1 MLRMI
6 IGGVLLA
13 LVHWLFYRR
22 LIRAT
27 GVPGPA
33 KVAAAI
39 VLAVLWVT
47 LVVALGAGS
56 AYSPEPIRPI
66 VWLGLTW
73 AAVMFYLLLGLLVIS
88 VVLLIARLAKFSNRV
103 LLLQVSSALLVAAA
117 VGTVAYGVHEA
128 NTPQVVAVELRSPK
142 LPAELDGLRVAV
154 VADIH
159 VGAARGAAFTERV
172 VDLVNTQ
179 QPDVI
184 VLPGDLID
192 GSVEL
197 VGPDIAPIA
206 DLRSKYG
213 TFAVAGNHE
222 GYVDGV
228 AEWLDYWETLGVR
241 TLRNQRTEIA
251 INGATLELAG
261 VYDYDAPDPYGPDL
275 AAAVAGHRSD
285 RFLMLMAHQPR
296 QAPDAAAR
304 GIDLQ
309 VSGHTHGGQIWPLNY
324 VVGWVNGTVAG
335 LDRVDDMQLFTTRG
349 VGAWGPPVRVAAP
362 PDIAILTLRRG
373 ETG

>member
-1 MLRMI
+1 MI
-6 IGGVLLA
+6 IGGIVLA

-22 LIRAT
+22 FIRAT

-33 KVAAAI
+33 KTVAAG
-39 VLAVLWVT
+39 VLVVLWLA
-47 LVVALGAGS
+47 LVVAFSAGS
-56 AYSPEPIRPI
+56 LYSPEPIRPI
-66 VWLGLTW
+66 VWFGLTW
-73 AAVMFYLLLGLLVIS
+73 SAVMFYLLLGLLVIGLI
-88 VVLLIARLAKFSNRV
+88 LLIARLAQFSNR
-103 LLLQVSSALLVAAA
+103 LLLLRVLSAVLVVAA
-117 VGTVAYGVHEA
+117 VGTVAYGVYEA
-128 NTPQVVAVELRSPK
+128 DNPHVVSAEVRSPK
-142 LPAELDGLRVAV
+142 LPAELDGVRVAV

-159 VGAARGAAFTERV
+159 VGAARGPAFTQRV
-172 VDLVNTQ
+172 VDLVNRQ

-206 DLRSKYG
+206 GLTAKYG
-213 TFAVAGNHE
+213 KFAVAGNHE

-228 AEWLDYWETLGVR
+228 ADWMDFWETLGLR
-241 TLRNQRTEIA
+241 TLRNQRAEIP

-261 VYDYDAPDPYGPDL
+261 VYDYDAPDPYGPDVD
-275 AAAVAGHRSD
+275 AAVAGHRPD
-285 RFLMLMAHQPR
+285 RFLMLIAHQPR
-296 QAPDAAAR
+296 QAPEAAAR

-335 LDRVDDMQLFTTRG
+335 LDRVDGMQLFTTRG
-349 VGAWGPPVRVAAP
+349 VGAWGPPVRVGAR

-373 ETG
+373 

>member
-1 MLRMI
+1 MI

-103 LLLQVSSALLVAAA
+103 RLLQISSALLVVAA

-128 NTPQVVAVELRSPK
+128 NTPRVVAVELRSPK

-241 TLRNQRTEIA
+241 TLRNQRTEVE

-285 RFLMLMAHQPR
+285 RFLMLIAHQPR

>member
-1 MLRMI
+1 MLRI
-6 IGGVLLA
+6 IVGGVLLA
-13 LVHWLFYRR
+13 LVHYLFYRR
-22 LIRAT
+22 FIRAT
-27 GVPGPA
+27 GVRGPA
-33 KVAAAI
+33 KTVGII
-39 VLAVLWVT
+39 VLVVLWLA

-56 AYSPEPIRPI
+56 SYSPEPIRPI

-73 AAVMFYLLLGLLVIS
+73 SAVMFYLLLGLLVIGL
-88 VVLLIARLAKFSNRV
+88 VLLIARLAKFANRTR
-103 LLLQVSSALLVAAA
+103 LLQVLSAVLVVAA
-117 VGTVAYGVHEA
+117 VGTVAYGVYEA
-128 NTPQVVAVELRSPK
+128 DSPRVRAAELRSPK
-142 LPAELDGLRVAV
+142 LPAELDGIRVAV

-159 VGAARGAAFTERV
+159 VGAARGADFTQRV
-172 VDLVNTQ
+172 VDLVNSQ

-197 VGPDIAPIA
+197 VGPDIAPIKG
-206 DLRSKYG
+206 LTSKYG

-228 AEWLDYWETLGVR
+228 ADWMDYWETLGLK
-241 TLRNQRTEIA
+241 TLRNQRAEID
-251 INGATLELAG
+251 IKGATLEIAG
-261 VYDYDAPDPYGPDL
+261 VYDYDAPDPYGPDVE
-275 AAAVAGHRSD
+275 AAVAGHRSD
-285 RFLMLMAHQPR
+285 RFIMLVAHQPR
-296 QAPDAAAR
+296 QAPEAAAR

-335 LDRVDDMQLFTTRG
+335 LDQVDGMQLYTTRG
-349 VGAWGPPVRVAAP
+349 VGAWGPPVRVGAP

-373 ETG
+373 